1 MQLVAFLQELLRFR
15 LAVIAAAVLALMVT
29 TSMSYR
35 IYFPPKLESRQYQV
49 GVASARAL
57 LDTPNSQVVNANSDS
72 TGIDIATLAGRAS
85 LLASLMTSAPIK
97 DQIAARAGTPKGTL
111 VTPTAGA
118 ASPAGDIS
126 DSSVKEADPRA
137 SLLSASIP
145 SADSGLPM
153 IVVDTQAPDPAQAAR
168 LADAAI
174 AELKAHLA
182 SVAATERLAPD
193 RRLVVSQLG
202 PARSAWASKGP
213 SRMMSFVA
221 GFFVFALAIG
231 GILGLSWLMRNWNQ
245 TADVPSVSEVAP
257 LVDEVHLVEP
267 EPQVREVR
275 RRAAARRG
283 S

>member
-15 LAVIAAAVLALMVT
+15 LAVIAAAALALVLA

-35 IYFPPKLESRQYQV
+35 IYFPTRIESRQYQV

-57 LDTPNSQVVNANSDS
+57 LDTPNSQVVNASSDS

-97 DQIAARAGTPKGTL
+97 DLIAARAGTPRGTL
-111 VTPTAGA
+111 VTPTPAGVA
-118 ASPAGDIS
+118 SSPAGDAS
-126 DSSVKEADPRA
+126 DSSLKQADPRA
-137 SLLSASIP
+137 SLLSASVP
-145 SADSGLPM
+145 SAESGLPM
-153 IVVDTQAPDPAQAAR
+153 IVVETQAPDPDSAAR

-182 SVAATERLAPD
+182 SVAATERLPAA

-213 SRMMSFVA
+213 SRLMAFAA
-221 GFFVFALAIG
+221 GFFVFALEIG

-245 TADVPSVSEVAP
+245 PGPAPRVPEVP
-257 LVDEVHLVEP
+257 HLGP
-267 EPQVREVR
+267 EPMVHEVR
-275 RRAAARRG
+275 RRTTARRG
-283 S
+283 Q